1 MPKLLMYKC
10 TFKEKHD
17 EAEPFSVWRLAQDS
31 EDAAWQCNEIA
42 RGSQWQLMDIELDEK
57 EEVLPEQLAGLQRL

>member
-17 EAEPFSVWRLAQDS
+17 EAEPFSVWRLAMDS
-31 EDAAWQCNEIA
+31 EDAAWQASNIA
-42 RGSQWQLMDIELDEK
+42 AGSDWNIINVELDEK
-57 EEVLPEQLAGLQRL
+57 EEVLPEQLAGLQRF

>member
-17 EAEPFSVWRLAQDS
+17 EAEPFSIWRLAMDA
-31 EDAAWQCNEIA
+31 EDAAWQCDEIA
-42 RGSQWQLMDIELDEK
+42 RGSQWKLMDIEKDEK